1 LATSPAAIDRFLTAQ
16 PKTTIDIKEKS
27 AAWCFDLIAKIAN
40 GAEPRFYSPPR
51 LSQIQGLAFGLWAQR
66 VLWYW
71 DPRTGKTK
79 LSLDWLSFLRATGKV
94 ERALIIA
101 HAPIGIDEWESQYRL
116 HSTLDVR
123 FVRSGKTAWDELCDA
138 LESGADAVCT
148 TWSTLQELF
157 SEIRDVQRG
166 AKIGSRKR
174 YPDYAKL
181 RATAEFFD
189 CVIIDEIHKAMNDQ
203 ALRFKIATE
212 LVQHCRWRAGLT
224 GTPFGRNPF
233 VLWAE
238 AFLIDGGESLST
250 SRYFFE
256 EAFGERKYHHWN
268 RSGVQYVFPK
278 PGTREH
284 DRRMDILRGKL
295 RHMMMSLALSEIQDT
310 NVIANVTELTM
321 LPKQRAAYRHAIN
334 GYIELKK
341 GERESRVAIE
351 NIFLRLRQ
359 IASGFTDVTD
369 PDTDQK
375 HLLDLD
381 CAKLDWLEETFA
393 DIGDEFKCVI
403 FHDYTHSGERLM
415 RLFKSL
421 KIKAGWIYGGTPMG
435 ERRKLIDRFQEGDL
449 PVIISNAATGG
460 TAINLSRAD
469 WLVFYESPPGVISRK
484 QAESRP
490 LARGE
495 RPLVMDDL
503 VCAPVE
509 QRILDFAK
517 EGRSLLDALV
527 GDPDLIRG
535 LRA

>member
-1 LATSPAAIDRFLTAQ
+1 MPTSPAALDRFLTAKPQ
-16 PKTTIDIKEKS
+16 PTIDIKAKD
-27 AAWCFDLIAKIAN
+27 AVWCLDLIAKISN
-40 GAEPRFYSPPR
+40 GAQPTFRTPPR
-51 LSQIQGLAFGLWAQR
+51 LSQIQGLAFGLWARR

-79 LSLDWLSFLRATGKV
+79 LSLDWLSFLRRTGKV
-94 ERALIIA
+94 QRGLIIA
-101 HAPIGIDEWESQYRL
+101 HAPIGIDEWQSQYRL
-116 HSTLDVR
+116 HSALDIR
-123 FVRSGKTAWDELCDA
+123 FVRSGKDAWDALCDA
-138 LESGADAVCT
+138 LDSDADAVCT

-157 SEIRDVQRG
+157 SEIREVARG
-166 AKIGSRKR
+166 AKKGRNKR
-174 YPDYAKL
+174 YPDLPKL
-181 RATAEFFD
+181 RAAAEFFD

-203 ALRFKIATE
+203 ALRFKIAVE
-212 LVQHCRWRAGLT
+212 LVKHCQWRAGLT

-238 AFLIDGGESLST
+238 AFLMDDGASLST
-250 SRYFFE
+250 SKYFFE
-256 EAFGERKYHHWN
+256 EAFGVRQYHHWN
-268 RSGVQYVFPK
+268 FSGVQYVFPK

-284 DRRMDILRGKL
+284 ERRMDLLRGKL
-295 RHMMMSLALSEIQDT
+295 QHMMMSLSLAEIQDT
-310 NVIANVTELTM
+310 NVIANTIELSM
-321 LPKQRAAYRHAIN
+321 LPKQRTAYRMALN

-341 GERESRVAIE
+341 GERESRAAIE

-359 IASGFTDVTD
+359 IASGFTDVVD
-369 PDTDQK
+369 PDTDEH

-381 CAKLDWLEETFA
+381 CAKLEWLEETFA
-393 DIGDEFKCVI
+393 DIGDEFKVVI
-403 FHDYTHSGERLM
+403 FHEYTHSGERLV
-415 RLFKSL
+415 RLFKKL
-421 KIKAGWIYGGTPMG
+421 KIACGWIYGGTPMG

-469 WLVFYESPPGVISRK
+469 WLLFYESPPGVISRR

-495 RPLVMDDL
+495 RLLVMDDL
-503 VCAPVE
+503 ICAPVE
-509 QRILDFAK
+509 RRILEFNR

-535 LRA
+535 LRT